1 MFPLNKNSNS
11 ISRNEGFLKKSPF
24 SLSRTNVLTGR
35 NMYIKTRRKWF
46 PVVGKRTLDKKELHL
61 NLNNGFN

>member
-46 PVVGKRTLDKKELHL
+46 PVVGKRTLDKK
-61 NLNNGFN
+61 